1 MMKGLAAGL
10 IEEVRAPP
18 DWYCLAAG
26 ACAWKLT
33 VVIELTL
40 NLRVVLELQV
50 VLADGNGAHSAS
62 GRGAASSL
70 RGRLRL
76 RCCLYHLQLLFRRNK
91 LNLLFL
97 YQ

>member
-50 VLADGNGAHSAS
+50 VLADGNGAHSAPVLGCWLHVKMS
-62 GRGAASSL
+62 R
-70 RGRLRL
+70 RV
-76 RCCLYHLQLLFRRNK
+76 CLHHFE
-91 LNLLFL
+91 
-97 YQ
+97 